1 MRQTEINPTSALQ
14 PSKRTLRARYRRAL
28 IFFTRTAL
36 GVFFW
41 DVLLRGVGLR
51 SLSRRTAP
59 RRYRNTARRYRALAV
74 RLGGVWIKVGQFLSA
89 RADVLPEYVTSELE
103 HLQDEVPGEA
113 TEHMLAVVEAEFGEP
128 ATEIYARFDPEPLA
142 SASLGQAHRAELPTG
157 EAVVVKVQRPGIEEI
172 IRVDLRALQV
182 AVNWLKRFKAISR
195 RADLDA
201 LLDEFSSTLWAEL
214 DYLAEADNA
223 RAFGEMFA
231 QDPAVCI
238 PAVYEK
244 FTTRRVLTLEDV
256 YFIKINDHAAIEAA
270 GINRSDVAER
280 LFQTY
285 LRQIFI
291 EGFFHADPHP
301 GNLFVQPLED
311 GDWRLVFVDFG
322 MVGRLSPRAKEG
334 LRDLAVA
341 IGTRDLDRMIQ
352 AYQTLEVLL
361 PGADLD
367 RIKQAEAAVF
377 DRFWGR
383 NMREL
388 RETHPREM
396 RQFLRQFRDVLYEM
410 PFQVPSDLIFL
421 GRCVGILS
429 GMCTSLNP
437 EFNVFE
443 GLTPFARQLL
453 AEEGGDWMEALLQ
466 WMERE
471 GRALASLPS
480 RLDSMLVKIER
491 GEMTVT
497 AKAAPELDRSLERLS
512 RAINRLVAAI
522 VFAVLLVVGALL
534 YINGEPILG
543 AIGLAIALL
552 AAFWVLL
559 R

>member
-1 MRQTEINPTSALQ
+1 MQQTDIDPVSAFQ
-14 PSKRTLRARYRRAL
+14 PSKRTLRARYWRAL
-28 IFFTRTAL
+28 VFFTRAAL
-36 GVFFW
+36 GVLFW
-41 DVLLRGVGLR
+41 DVLLRRVGLR

-59 RRYRNTARRYRALAV
+59 RRYRNAARRYRALAV

-89 RADVLPEYVTSELE
+89 RADVLPEFVTSELE

-113 TEHMLAVVEAEFGEP
+113 TEHMLAVVEAEFG
-128 ATEIYARFDPEPLA
+128 AAVTDTYVRFDPEPLA
-142 SASLGQAHRAELPTG
+142 SASLGQAHRAELPSG
-157 EAVVVKVQRPGIEEI
+157 EPVVVKVQRPGIEEI
-172 IRVDLRALQV
+172 IRIDLRALQV

-231 QDPAVCI
+231 EDPLVHI
-238 PAVYEK
+238 PAVYEQ
-244 FTTRRVLTLEDV
+244 FTTQRVLTLEDV
-256 YFIKINDHAAIEAA
+256 YFIKINDLATIEAA
-270 GINRSDVAER
+270 GVDRSEVADR

-285 LRQIFI
+285 LRQIFV

-301 GNLFVQPLED
+301 GNLFVQPLEG

-334 LRDLAVA
+334 LRDLVVG

-361 PGADLD
+361 PGADLE
-367 RIKQAEAAVF
+367 RIRQAAAAVF
-377 DRFWGR
+377 DRLWGR

-388 RETHPREM
+388 MEMHPREM
-396 RQFLRQFRDVLYEM
+396 RHFSRQFRDVLYEM

-421 GRCVGILS
+421 GRCIGILS

-453 AEEGGDWMEALLQ
+453 AEEGGDWMETLLQ

-471 GRALASLPS
+471 GRALLSLPS
-480 RLDSMLVKIER
+480 RLDSTLMRIER
-491 GEMTVT
+491 GEMLVT

-512 RAINRLVAAI
+512 SAINRLVAAI
-522 VFAVLLVVGALL
+522 VFAVLLVAGALL

-543 AIGLAIALL
+543 GIGLAIALL
-552 AAFWVLL
+552 AAIWVLL

>member
-28 IFFTRTAL
+28 FFLSRTAL
-36 GVFFW
+36 GVLFW
-41 DVLLRGVGLR
+41 ELLLRNIGLR
-51 SLSRRTAP
+51 RLSSRTAP
-59 RRYRNTARRYRALAV
+59 RRYGAMARRYRKLAV
-74 RLGGVWIKVGQFLSA
+74 GLGGMWIKVGQFMSA
-89 RADVLPEYVTSELE
+89 RVDVLPEYVTSELE
-103 HLQDEVPGEA
+103 NLQDEVPAERA
-113 TEHMLAVVEAEFGEP
+113 ERMLAVIEAEFGAA
-128 ATEIYARFDPEPLA
+128 ATEVYARFDPEPLA
-142 SASLGQAHRAELPTG
+142 SASLGQAHRAELPSG

-172 IRVDLRALQV
+172 IRVDLRAFQIAL
-182 AVNWLKRFKAISR
+182 NWLKRFKAVTR

-231 QDPAVCI
+231 QDPAVRI
-238 PAVYEK
+238 PAVYEQ

-270 GINRSDVAER
+270 GIDRSEVAER

-301 GNLFVQPLED
+301 GNLFVQPLEG

-341 IGTRDLDRMIQ
+341 IGTRDLDRMVQ
-352 AYQTLEVLL
+352 AFQTLQVLL
-361 PGADLD
+361 PEADLE

-388 RETHPREM
+388 MEMHPREM
-396 RQFLRQFRDVLYEM
+396 RQFSRQFRDVLYEM
-410 PFQVPSDLIFL
+410 PFQVPADLIFL

-429 GMCTSLNP
+429 GMCTSLNA

-491 GEMTVT
+491 GQMTVT
-497 AKAAPELDRSLERLS
+497 AKAAPELDRNLARLT

-522 VFAVLLVVGALL
+522 VFAVLLAVGALL

-543 AIGLAIALL
+543 GIGLAIALL